1 MFYCVEKSERN
12 RVCAA
17 VEPSYFFGY
26 HKGMFSENRMMPAP
40 ERQQED
46 ELVTYDAFVSRDR
59 LMAAVFDAVADANS
73 RGDSVLLA
81 RRIRSLLGV
90 EPSGRTAAIEEKI
103 IGRFVEY
110 DTFVERVAVERGR
123 VLADI
128 AAWMDKNEVFSSRR
142 LDEVGVLCV
151 DPLFDAAMRYK
162 KESAAPWNFVGG
174 EFDPMHNAI
183 YLSHDEK
190 ISEPGALRALVAHE
204 FGHALSHDVKTN
216 SAGFRRIESD
226 GSIEGNAWLDE
237 GAAVIFEKEFQQEPD
252 GARALKDPLY
262 DGYAWV
268 TNALLAKIGATQREL
283 LDAWISG
290 GDARRKFEE
299 KIQTMFGC
307 GSGDLSGLFMGFD
320 DKSKKKMADVLDGER
335 VVLEA
340 VRGSGIDV
348 AYEKIQAVFP
358 AVVVRVVDPP
368 AIAD

>member
-1 MFYCVEKSERN
+1 M
-12 RVCAA
+12 
-17 VEPSYFFGY
+17 
-26 HKGMFSENRMMPAP
+26 
-40 ERQQED
+40 
-46 ELVTYDAFVSRDR
+46 SRDH
-59 LMAAVFDAVADANS
+59 LKVVLSDMVADVTSQGDAGFLANRARIILGVGS
-73 RGDSVLLA
+73 DDSVTAVDEKLA
-81 RRIRSLLGV
+81 
-90 EPSGRTAAIEEKI
+90 K
-103 IGRFVEY
+103 RFVEY
-110 DTFVERVAVERGR
+110 DAFVERVAVERGR

-128 AAWMDKNEVFSSRR
+128 AAWMDKNAVFSSRR

-174 EFDPMHNAI
+174 EFDPVHNAI
-183 YLSHDEK
+183 YLSHDGK

-204 FGHALSHDVKTN
+204 FGHALSHDAKTN

-226 GSIEGNAWLDE
+226 GSMEGNVWLDE

-252 GARALKDPLY
+252 GARALEDPLY

-268 TNALLAKIGATQREL
+268 TDALLAKIGATKREL

-307 GSGDLSGLFMGFD
+307 GSGDLSGLFLGFD
-320 DKSKKKMADVLDGER
+320 GESKKKMADILDGKR

-340 VRGSGIDV
+340 VRGSGVDV
-348 AYEKIQAVFP
+348 ACEKIQAVFP